1 MNCIVNNPV
10 YLNVYAAG
18 YTPGVGVQQQSSHTQ
33 AQAVLG
39 TYSPMAS
46 HQCSMVQV
54 NTEHLKVS
62 FFFFF
67 FHQKRFTKCVCARSN
82 SNRTSFPLCREAYRC
97 PIPRVKLRPQLVGRQ
112 RTAAWYPH
120 PPTTAA
126 ATPPA
131 APTSAPPPGARST
144 DDASADGAKTH
155 VVNTR
160 HLYTHSLAFLTYT

>member
-1 MNCIVNNPV
+1 MAWPDMLCTRTYFMWMRNSLPYRLYCNCKILSKWIALLIILYIWTFMQQV
-10 YLNVYAAG
+10 
-18 YTPGVGVQQQSSHTQ
+18 TPQVWGCSSSLHTHRPR
-33 AQAVLG
+33 LCWG
-39 TYSPMAS
+39 PT
-46 HQCSMVQV
+46 HQW
-54 NTEHLKVS
+54 
-62 FFFFF
+62 
-67 FHQKRFTKCVCARSN
+67 
-82 SNRTSFPLCREAYRC
+82 PLISVAWFREAYRC

-131 APTSAPPPGARST
+131 APTSAVPPGARST